1 MLGEGRCSEGPCVQN
16 QLSGYIKEAMRF
28 PALQTWR
35 QLGRVPGGQGNALG
49 SACCLQ
55 ARVPRRAEFLSGQG
69 SSLPA
74 LGKRALS
81 TGLCPDTQLQAA
93 PTAIALSLTFLPA
106 LP

>member
-1 MLGEGRCSEGPCVQN
+1 
-16 QLSGYIKEAMRF
+16 MRF